1 MAEWFFVTNHGLIL
15 ATIAKHLD
23 MTTREIGDAVGITER
38 ATHKIISDLE
48 AAGYITKLKVG
59 RRNKYQI
66 HPEVPLKT
74 KVSGAAVRGLLIM
87 LGWKPKK
94 NQNQGKG

>member
-1 MAEWFFVTNHGLIL
+1 MAEWFFVTNHGLVL
-15 ATIAKHLD
+15 AAIAKHPD

-66 HPEVPLKT
+66 HPEMPLKT
-74 KVSGAAVRGLLIM
+74 EVSSAAVRELLIM
-87 LGWKPKK
+87 MGWKPKK
-94 NQNQGKG
+94 NQGKG